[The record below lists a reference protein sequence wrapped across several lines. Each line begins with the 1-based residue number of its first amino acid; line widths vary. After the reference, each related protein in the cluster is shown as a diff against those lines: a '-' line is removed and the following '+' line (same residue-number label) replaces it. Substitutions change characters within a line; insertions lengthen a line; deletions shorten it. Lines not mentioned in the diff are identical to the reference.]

1 VSLPWVAVLGLGVWT
16 PGFPDVHAYLGG
28 ASVPGVA
35 QPAVELPPRLRRR
48 ASLLT
53 RMMADVASQAAR
65 QARCP
70 LRDVPLVMGSA
81 FGELV
86 TTMEML
92 EELETDRLLSPF
104 RFHNSV
110 HNTAVGYLGMAHDDQ
125 RPSTAIAAG
134 NDTVPAA
141 LLDARAWLAERG
153 GDVLVLVGDEPLPQ
167 ALSKRSTPAMAAAVW
182 LRAGVATSG
191 EGNAAGGAPD
201 AAPGAAEAGSSPLA
215 WLGDLRQEAVDPAR
229 PRPAEVD
236 CPAATM
242 LSLVKAV
249 AEIAQTGGEARVAL
263 TAGDAP
269 GWSVRVASRPP
280 PSGHHG

>member
-1 VSLPWVAVLGLGVWT
+1 LPWVAVLGLGVWT

-28 ASVPGVA
+28 ATVPGAA
-35 QPAVELPPRLRRR
+35 QPTVELPPRLRRR

-65 QARCP
+65 QARRS
-70 LRDVPLVMGSA
+70 LGDVPLVMGSA

-141 LLDARAWLAERG
+141 LLDALAWLAERG
-153 GDVLVLVGDEPLPQ
+153 GDVLVLVGDEPLPE
-167 ALSKRSTPAMAAAVW
+167 ALSNRSTPAMAGALW
-182 LRAGVATSG
+182 LRAGAVTGG
-191 EGNAAGGAPD
+191 EGTAAGGAPKSVH
-201 AAPGAAEAGSSPLA
+201 GAADAVSPLA
-215 WLGDLRQEAVDPAR
+215 WLGGLRQDAVNPAG

-236 CPAATM
+236 CPAASM

-269 GWSVRVASRPP
+269 GWSARVASRPP
-280 PSGHHG
+280 PAGRHG